1 MTDTNKFDDLLTHL
15 GTGRWNMLYFIA
27 ASYCIFMHPAQFI
40 SGVYLAPAV
49 NHTCLPPEG
58 NESVFIS
65 EDSCSYSVVV
75 EGGEEVEEAC
85 TEWLFDAS
93 VFTNTLTSE
102 FSLVCGRSYLRALYQ
117 SVYMLGTF
125 LSPLISG
132 IIADRYGR
140 KVVVAASQVC
150 ILVSSLALCFLRTV
164 VAILS
169 VRFILGMFNVLIF
182 TILCLEV
189 CEPKHRGLVCMLLG
203 LPWGLGTMAWGGA
216 AFLIRE
222 WRWLQLA
229 VSLPLVLVLPA
240 L

>member
-27 ASYCIFMHPAQFI
+27 ASFCVFMHPAQFI

-85 TEWLFDAS
+85 TEWLFDDS
-93 VFTNTLTSE
+93 

-117 SVYMLGTF
+117 SVYMLGTC
-125 LSPLISG
+125 LSYLVTG

-140 KVVVAASQVC
+140 KVVVVVSQVF
-150 ILVSSLALCFLRTV
+150 ILVLSLALCFLRTV

-169 VRFILGMFNVLIF
+169 VRFFLGMFDILIF
-182 TILCLEV
+182 IILCE
-189 CEPKHRGLVCMLLG
+189 C
-203 LPWGLGTMAWGGA
+203 
-216 AFLIRE
+216 
-222 WRWLQLA
+222 
-229 VSLPLVLVLPA
+229 
-240 L
+240 